1 MAGTTGLEPATS
13 AVTGQRSNQLSYV
26 PRVNLENPLH
36 AADGSE
42 FNLVRHAANR
52 LNGGKPSCTLASAT
66 SLSVSEKRRFHATP
80 GAGISPQEGAP
91 SSSIQK
97 TCPPAPAMVYPAS
110 MKQLEVRF
118 VVALLALGT
127 LAPIHASAPTGS
139 EARARELIME
149 LHLSVLPKESGY
161 LGLIG
166 TSAQK
171 VLVDGQSL
179 AVQSQVYYMLTSDR
193 PINYLHWLAP
203 DDTHILIE
211 GGPVDYF
218 IFHPDGH
225 AEKVVLGRDVTAGE
239 RPVVAVPG
247 GCWKALRLHAGARY
261 ALMAN
266 ALSPE
271 FTPGRVRIG
280 EGKSWVKRFSG
291 AAPWATPENLRALIG
306 PNWIR

>member
-1 MAGTTGLEPATS
+1 MIYAAFMK
-13 AVTGQRSNQLSYV
+13 R
-26 PRVNLENPLH
+26 PRVRYLIVLLTFLSLIPL
-36 AADGSE
+36 
-42 FNLVRHAANR
+42 
-52 LNGGKPSCTLASAT
+52 
-66 SLSVSEKRRFHATP
+66 
-80 GAGISPQEGAP
+80 
-91 SSSIQK
+91 
-97 TCPPAPAMVYPAS
+97 
-110 MKQLEVRF
+110 
-118 VVALLALGT
+118 
-127 LAPIHASAPTGS
+127 HASAPTGS
-139 EARARELIME
+139 DARARELIE
-149 LHLSVLPKESGY
+149 LLHLSMLPKESGY

-166 TSAQK
+166 ESAQK
-171 VLVDGQSL
+171 VQMDGRSL
-179 AVQSQVYYMLTSDR
+179 RVQSQVYYMLTSDR

-225 AEKVVLGRDVTAGE
+225 VEKIVLGRNIAAGE

-271 FTPGRVRIG
+271 FTPDRVRIG
-280 EGKSWVKRFSG
+280 EGATWVKHFSG

-306 PNWIR
+306 PNWVP